1 MYRIHRVDQPE
12 QHRAIRRFWYR
23 VYCEER
29 GVLRHKA
36 DAAIRELD
44 DPMAHTGNLFAAT
57 DDAGEV
63 IGTVMS
69 SYARDTPLGSY
80 ADFYELDRLLA
91 LQDGVAVVTKLM
103 TAAHQRGT
111 GLAIALLQTV
121 TRQGLEDG
129 ITHALYD
136 ANPPTDVLFRRMGGV
151 DWLGMKHHH
160 EFGHVRVMMTR
171 LRDDAARLSSPGHPL
186 SDCYRDLPHPA

>member
-36 DAAIRELD
+36 DTAIRELD

-80 ADFYELDRLLA
+80 ADFYELDRLPA

-103 TAAHQRGT
+103 TSRASAD
-111 GLAIALLQTV
+111 LAITLLK
-121 TRQGLEDG
+121 E
-129 ITHALYD
+129 
-136 ANPPTDVLFRRMGGV
+136 
-151 DWLGMKHHH
+151 
-160 EFGHVRVMMTR
+160 
-171 LRDDAARLSSPGHPL
+171 AARKAWRTASPTRSTTRTHRLAVSAAWAASTGW
-186 SDCYRDLPHPA
+186 A